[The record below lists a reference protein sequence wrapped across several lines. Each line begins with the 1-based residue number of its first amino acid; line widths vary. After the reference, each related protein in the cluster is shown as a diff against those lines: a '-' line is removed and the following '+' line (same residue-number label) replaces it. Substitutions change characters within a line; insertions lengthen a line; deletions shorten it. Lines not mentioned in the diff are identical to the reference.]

1 MIVLINEKG
10 DMFKCEVTSLVSIA
24 PKLLTDYIELAK
36 DVRVVI
42 RPAFHRVGISCTTS
56 SLYVKS

>member
-1 MIVLINEKG
+1 
-10 DMFKCEVTSLVSIA
+10 MFKCEVTSLVSIA